1 MTGAYDRA
9 VWEVSGSPRWRGEPR
24 VWRHVDEV
32 SAVDWDAVLGEAWS
46 GGERLLLEAA
56 ASLCDPQYRVCLA
69 ELAARLDDDAFAA
82 VVSAL
87 QRLREG
93 LR

>member
-1 MTGAYDRA
+1 MSRAYDRA
-9 VWEVSGSPRWRGEPR
+9 LWEVLGSPRWRGEPR
-24 VWRHVDEV
+24 VWRHVDDDGGL
-32 SAVDWDAVLGEAWS
+32 DWEAVLGEAWS
-46 GGERLLLEAA
+46 GGERLLLQAA
-56 ASLCDPQYRVCLA
+56 ASLCDSQYRVSLA

-82 VVSAL
+82 VAAAL